1 MIFFAIHFAL
11 AYQVAKHISSFHKNR
26 KRKRASH
33 FLKNKEVNS
42 HMMQEW
48 NEHIQWTLR
57 IIKPIRRVHQ
67 TLLNYYPSNGLT
79 IFWCCNMLQNIS
91 YLHMLENYRYHIQCT
106 KRFLKIG
113 GHNVDNL
120 HVMKQWSRSPSS
132 GQKFCCLKAWSLCW
146 YIQRTYCSQCL
157 GLNYPVLDQ
166 NFKNKMVITIKV
178 NNQHHISNISTWEN
192 T

>member
-1 MIFFAIHFAL
+1 MVL
-11 AYQVAKHISSFHKNR
+11 IS
-26 KRKRASH
+26 
-33 FLKNKEVNS
+33 
-42 HMMQEW
+42 

-67 TLLNYYPSNGLT
+67 TLLHYYPSNNID
-79 IFWCCNMLQNIS
+79 IFVCCCNIAAKYITS
-91 YLHMLENYRYHIQCT
+91 SILENSRYHIKCT

-132 GQKFCCLKAWSLCW
+132 GQNFCCLKAWSLGW
-146 YIQRTYCSQCL
+146 YIQRTYRSQCL
-157 GLNYPVLDQ
+157 GLHYPMLDQ
-166 NFKNKMVITIKV
+166 IFKNKMVITIKV
-178 NNQHHISNISTWEN
+178 NNQHHVSNISTWEN

>member
-1 MIFFAIHFAL
+1 LGLHIKP
-11 AYQVAKHISSFHKNR
+11 QKHISSFHKNH

-33 FLKNKEVNS
+33 FLQNKEVNP
-42 HMMQEW
+42 HIMQRW

-67 TLLNYYPSNGLT
+67 TLLNNYPSNGIT
-79 IFWCCNMLQNIS
+79 IFVCCCNFAAKYTIS
-91 YLHMLENYRYHIQCT
+91 LYVGEFQVSHKVYQ
-106 KRFLKIG
+106 RFLKIG
-113 GHNVDNL
+113 VHNVDNL
-120 HVMKQWSRSPSS
+120 HVMKQWSRSPNSA
-132 GQKFCCLKAWSLCW
+132 QNFCCLKAWSLGW
-146 YIQRTYCSQCL
+146 YIQRTYRSQCL
-157 GLNYPVLDQ
+157 GLHYPVLDQ

>member
-1 MIFFAIHFAL
+1 
-11 AYQVAKHISSFHKNR
+11 
-26 KRKRASH
+26 
-33 FLKNKEVNS
+33 VNS
-42 HMMQEW
+42 HVMQKW

-91 YLHMLENYRYHIQCT
+91 YLYMLENSYHMKCT

-113 GHNVDNL
+113 VHNVDNL
-120 HVMKQWSRSPSS
+120 HVMKQWSRSLSS
-132 GQKFCCLKAWSLCW
+132 GQNFCCLKAWSLGW
-146 YIQRTYCSQCL
+146 YIQRTYRSQCL
-157 GLNYPVLDQ
+157 GLHYPVLDQ
-166 NFKNKMVITIKV
+166 YFKNKMEITIKV